1 LSVNSSNLLELKNI
15 SFSKNNIDIINN
27 LNFDIRSGEIHAI
40 VGDRGTGKSSLGLIM
55 GLYERPDKGSI
66 FWKGNKISFSYFK
79 PVKNPGI
86 QIIHQHEG
94 LIDYFTVA
102 ENLFI
107 PEKIFRP
114 LPFKGR
120 KKMIMEAESL
130 IHGHGFSIDPLST
143 FQSLTMSEK
152 VVVDFLRCIYR
163 KPELLILDETLEK
176 FTGKDLDQIILLLK
190 ELSEKGMAIICIS
203 HRIDDIYN
211 LARKV
216 SIIRD
221 GKILLTDATK
231 NIDRL
236 NLIKMCYTQITR
248 NKKSEDINKEFY
260 QLLRYNEAI
269 LKNLPIALIVT
280 DDQNNIKMIND
291 QGQNF
296 FDTEPDKYLDQP
308 MSSIITDSD
317 SLKQIQNC
325 FNIKKETSIIHQ
337 NISDVM
343 TNIKIFPIF
352 DGTFPIGNITIIEDI
367 TDQEKMRQRVNLS
380 ENLASLGLLAAGVAH
395 EINNPLEIIY
405 NYLSFLRMYPD
416 RKQSLDAVKQ
426 LEEEI
431 DGIKHIVSNLVSF
444 SGSKEQH
451 PEIFDV
457 NDLIEQTLKLLK
469 PAAKERNIQY
479 SSLYTTGEL
488 LICANKTEIRQVL
501 MNIIRNSFEVL
512 KSAGKMHI
520 ETKII
525 EEQAI
530 ILISDNGPGINVKDS
545 DHIFLPFYSTKK
557 NENNNNLGLGLPM
570 SYGIVK
576 KYKGELSYR
585 NMEDKGCEFIIKLPL
600 VTDKI

>member
-1 LSVNSSNLLELKNI
+1 MNDLNLLELKNI
-15 SFSKNNIDIINN
+15 SFSKNNIDIIKN
-27 LNFDIRSGEIHAI
+27 LDFEIKSGEIHAI

-55 GLYERPDKGSI
+55 GLYEQADKGTVS
-66 FWKGNKISFSYFK
+66 WKGSKITFSYFK

-102 ENLFI
+102 ENIFI

-114 LPFKGR
+114 LPFRGR
-120 KKMIMEAESL
+120 KKMILEAEKL
-130 IHGHGFSIDPLST
+130 IHDHGFSIDPLCT

-176 FTGKDLDQIILLLK
+176 LTGKDLDQIIILLK
-190 ELSEKGMAIICIS
+190 ELSDKGMAIICIS

-296 FDTEPDKYLDQP
+296 FNTKPDIYLDQP

-317 SLKQIQNC
+317 SLNQIQKC
-325 FNIKKETSIIHQ
+325 FNIKKETSLIHQ

-416 RKQSLDAVKQ
+416 RQQSLDAVKQ

-444 SGSKEQH
+444 SGSKEHH

-457 NDLIEQTLKLLK
+457 NFLIEQTLTLLK

-479 SSLYTTGEL
+479 SSSYKNNEL
-488 LICANKTEIRQVL
+488 LICANRTEIRQVL
-501 MNIIRNSFEVL
+501 LNLIRNSFEVL
-512 KSAGKMHI
+512 KSTGKMNI
-520 ETKII
+520 ETRIVD
-525 EEQAI
+525 ENAI
-530 ILISDNGPGINVKDS
+530 ILIRDNGPGINIKDS
-545 DHIFLPFYSTKK
+545 EQIFLPFYSTKK
-557 NENNNNLGLGLPM
+557 SENSNNLGLGLPM
-570 SYGIVK
+570 SYGIIK
-576 KYKGELSYR
+576 KYNGRLTFQNLKDR
-585 NMEDKGCEFIIKLPL
+585 GCEFRIVLPL
-600 VTDKI
+600 AKDHF